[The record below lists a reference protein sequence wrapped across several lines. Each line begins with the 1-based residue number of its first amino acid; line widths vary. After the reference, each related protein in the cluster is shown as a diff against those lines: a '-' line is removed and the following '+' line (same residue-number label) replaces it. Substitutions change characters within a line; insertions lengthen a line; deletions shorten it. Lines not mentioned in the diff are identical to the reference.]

1 MLEKIGLP
9 PKPSL
14 RGNIWVVDASHC
26 QGCSSQFTFINRKHH
41 CRRCGGLFCNSCTQ
55 QRMVLRGQGDSPV
68 RICDPCKN
76 LEEAARFEMRHGH
89 KNRSGKGGSR
99 LTSKHEDEVLNQILG
114 KDGKESFSSGRESTS
129 DTVSSI
135 ERSTSSASCSELEEL
150 SSQDMEGQIVRSLTV
165 NEPNHVPGEM
175 GSINPEEL
183 RQQAL
188 DEKRKYKILKGEGKS
203 EEALKAFKRGKELE
217 RQAGALEI
225 SLRKSRKRALSS
237 SNIAEN
243 QKIMDGPKES
253 GRKNR
258 LLPQMGKE
266 KDDLAAELREL
277 GWSDRELH
285 DADKKPV
292 NISLEGELST
302 LLREVPQKTNTDKE
316 THGIDKSEVIALKKK
331 ALMLKREG
339 KLIEAKEEL
348 KRAKLLEKQLEEQ
361 EFLAEAEDSDD
372 EISSLIRSIDND
384 KQGDFSIGYNPV
396 NDFDFDH
403 LVGMADDIGLDGNF
417 EAMDE
422 DMDDPEMAAA
432 LKSLGWSE
440 DSHHPV
446 DIVAQSAP
454 IDRDT
459 LLHEIQSLKRE
470 ALNEKRGGNTSVAMV
485 LLKKAKVLERDLDG
499 FDSQGDNSS
508 ANDPAMFQ
516 KGSTSQTADNSLMLN
531 KADNKNV
538 NGMKIVEPKMAPKS
552 KLMIQ
557 KELLGLKKKALALRR
572 EGRLDEAEEELKK
585 GKVLE
590 QQLEEMDNASKVK
603 FTQVNV
609 SSKHPDI
616 SGTLNLGDV
625 GEEGDVTDQDL
636 NDPMYLSLLSNMGW
650 KDEDNETVSFPSKSR
665 KQNDSLSTQIADSS
679 IIQAP
684 TTTPV
689 GASRR
694 SKGEIQRE
702 LLGLKR
708 KALALRRQGET
719 EEAEEVLRLARVL
732 EAQIS
737 EMEAPT
743 KEAPVENKYKE
754 DKAIKYPLE
763 SSSDKGDEGD
773 ATEKDLGDPV
783 LLSMQKNLGWKDKD
797 RPETTQA
804 EPFKQNAGIY
814 THSTDPS
821 VIQYNSEV
829 PVISPRKSKGEIQR
843 ELLGLKRKALTLRRQ
858 GKTEE
863 AEEVLRNAKIL
874 EAQMDMEAPRTEL
887 LLDPSK
893 DKDLESFESL
903 ITTEKH
909 GSMKDVVE
917 VNKQSVQAVVDPTE
931 KVVEW
936 ATSSGLKESETV
948 KPPSTSSGLLIPE
961 MSQIV
966 EGNNPLLVDI
976 GPPGKMG
983 ISEGTYFVP
992 PSDQSGN
999 IMDLLTGDEWNASHV
1014 PSEKQ
1019 GGEWNLSSGIS
1030 SFANPPLLVESLK
1043 STNEDLGSKVDAA
1056 PQKREEM
1063 VDADRKLDV
1072 SEANSGQ
1079 AIASQKNKSSIQQ
1092 EILSHKR
1099 KAVSLKR
1106 EGKLAEARDELRQ
1119 AKLLEKNL
1127 EEDDPQPRSSASD
1140 TSISSFSVTSI
1151 GQRTQTLVDSAP
1163 KMLSGRDRFELQ
1175 QESLSHKRSALKLRR
1190 EGRIEEAE
1198 AEFELAKALET
1209 QLEELAAHDAAK
1221 SSAKGA
1227 EPVDDVHV
1235 DDLLDPQLL
1244 SALKAIGLEDAS
1256 PLAQSPEKPEPAKLH
1271 ISKSDSSS
1279 QEKSQLEE
1287 RIKAEKVKAVN
1298 LKRAGKQAE
1307 ALDALRRAKM
1317 FEKKLN
1323 SLTS

>member
-1 MLEKIGLP
+1 MYQKTALLQGKRLQVCDYYMLWGMLAPFGADYFITG
-9 PKPSL
+9 SL
-14 RGNIWVVDASHC
+14 DYTGVE
-26 QGCSSQFTFINRKHH
+26 GCS
-41 CRRCGGLFCNSCTQ
+41 
-55 QRMVLRGQGDSPV
+55 
-68 RICDPCKN
+68 
-76 LEEAARFEMRHGH
+76 
-89 KNRSGKGGSR
+89 SR
-99 LTSKHEDEVLNQILG
+99 LTSKHEM
-114 KDGKESFSSGRESTS
+114 K
-129 DTVSSI
+129 
-135 ERSTSSASCSELEEL
+135 STSSASCSKLEEL

-165 NEPNHVPGEM
+165 NEPNHVPE
-175 GSINPEEL
+175 
-183 RQQAL
+183 
-188 DEKRKYKILKGEGKS
+188 
-203 EEALKAFKRGKELE
+203 GKELE

-302 LLREVPQKTNTDKE
+302 LLREVPQKTNTGKE
-316 THGIDKSEVIALKKK
+316 THGIDKSE
-331 ALMLKREG
+331 
-339 KLIEAKEEL
+339 
-348 KRAKLLEKQLEEQ
+348 LEEQ

-384 KQGDFSIGYNPV
+384 KQGDFSIGYNPA

-432 LKSLGWSE
+432 LESL
-440 DSHHPV
+440 
-446 DIVAQSAP
+446 
-454 IDRDT
+454 
-459 LLHEIQSLKRE
+459 
-470 ALNEKRGGNTSVAMV
+470 GNTSVAMV

-499 FDSQGDNSS
+499 FDSQGDTHL
-508 ANDPAMFQ
+508 Q
-516 KGSTSQTADNSLMLN
+516 
-531 KADNKNV
+531 
-538 NGMKIVEPKMAPKS
+538 
-552 KLMIQ
+552 MI
-557 KELLGLKKKALALRR
+557 LRCFRRALALRR

-603 FTQVNV
+603 FTQVDV

-616 SGTLNLGDV
+616 SGTLDLGDV

-689 GASRR
+689 GTSRR

-763 SSSDKGDEGD
+763 SSSDKGGEGD

-783 LLSMQKNLGWKDKD
+783 LLSMQKNLGWKDED

-814 THSTDPS
+814 THYTDPS

-829 PVISPRKSKGEIQR
+829 PVISARKSKGEIQR

-893 DKDLESFESL
+893 DKDLESFES
-903 ITTEKH
+903 
-909 GSMKDVVE
+909 
-917 VNKQSVQAVVDPTE
+917 
-931 KVVEW
+931 
-936 ATSSGLKESETV
+936 
-948 KPPSTSSGLLIPE
+948 
-961 MSQIV
+961 
-966 EGNNPLLVDI
+966 
-976 GPPGKMG
+976 
-983 ISEGTYFVP
+983 
-992 PSDQSGN
+992 
-999 IMDLLTGDEWNASHV
+999 
-1014 PSEKQ
+1014 
-1019 GGEWNLSSGIS
+1019 
-1030 SFANPPLLVESLK
+1030 
-1043 STNEDLGSKVDAA
+1043 
-1056 PQKREEM
+1056 
-1063 VDADRKLDV
+1063 
-1072 SEANSGQ
+1072 
-1079 AIASQKNKSSIQQ
+1079 
-1092 EILSHKR
+1092 
-1099 KAVSLKR
+1099 
-1106 EGKLAEARDELRQ
+1106 
-1119 AKLLEKNL
+1119 
-1127 EEDDPQPRSSASD
+1127 
-1140 TSISSFSVTSI
+1140 
-1151 GQRTQTLVDSAP
+1151 
-1163 KMLSGRDRFELQ
+1163 
-1175 QESLSHKRSALKLRR
+1175 
-1190 EGRIEEAE
+1190 
-1198 AEFELAKALET
+1198 
-1209 QLEELAAHDAAK
+1209 
-1221 SSAKGA
+1221 
-1227 EPVDDVHV
+1227 
-1235 DDLLDPQLL
+1235 
-1244 SALKAIGLEDAS
+1244 
-1256 PLAQSPEKPEPAKLH
+1256 
-1271 ISKSDSSS
+1271 
-1279 QEKSQLEE
+1279 
-1287 RIKAEKVKAVN
+1287 
-1298 LKRAGKQAE
+1298 
-1307 ALDALRRAKM
+1307 
-1317 FEKKLN
+1317 
-1323 SLTS
+1323 

>member
-14 RGNIWVVDASHC
+14 RGNIWVECTRNRHC
-26 QGCSSQFTFINRKHH
+26 KGNLIQWIQMHNSHH

-89 KNRSGKGGSR
+89 KNKSGKGSSR

-129 DTVSSI
+129 DTVSI
-135 ERSTSSASCSELEEL
+135 
-150 SSQDMEGQIVRSLTV
+150 RSLTV

-175 GSINPEEL
+175 GSISPEEL

-188 DEKRKYKILKGEGKS
+188 DEKGKYKILKGEGKS

-243 QKIMDGPKES
+243 QKIMDDPKES

-384 KQGDFSIGYNPV
+384 KQGDFSIGYNPA

-470 ALNEKRGGNTSVAMV
+470 ALNEKRAGNTSVAMV
-485 LLKKAKVLERDLDG
+485 LLKKA
-499 FDSQGDNSS
+499 
-508 ANDPAMFQ
+508 

-603 FTQVNV
+603 FTQVDV

-616 SGTLNLGDV
+616 SGTLDLGDV

-636 NDPMYLSLLSNMGW
+636 NDPMYLLLLSNMGW

-665 KQNDSLSTQIADSS
+665 KQNDRT
-679 IIQAP
+679 
-684 TTTPV
+684 
-689 GASRR
+689 SRR

-763 SSSDKGDEGD
+763 
-773 ATEKDLGDPV
+773 T
-783 LLSMQKNLGWKDKD
+783 
-797 RPETTQA
+797 
-804 EPFKQNAGIY
+804 EPFKQNA
-814 THSTDPS
+814 
-821 VIQYNSEV
+821 V
-829 PVISPRKSKGEIQR
+829 PVISARKSKGEIQR

-893 DKDLESFESL
+893 DKDLER
-903 ITTEKH
+903 
-909 GSMKDVVE
+909 
-917 VNKQSVQAVVDPTE
+917 
-931 KVVEW
+931 
-936 ATSSGLKESETV
+936 LKESETV
-948 KPPSTSSGLLIPE
+948 KPPSMSSGLLIPE

-1019 GGEWNLSSGIS
+1019 
-1030 SFANPPLLVESLK
+1030 
-1043 STNEDLGSKVDAA
+1043 EDLGSKVDAA

-1063 VDADRKLDV
+1063 
-1072 SEANSGQ
+1072 
-1079 AIASQKNKSSIQQ
+1079 Q

-1127 EEDDPQPRSSASD
+1127 EEDDPQPRSSPM
-1140 TSISSFSVTSI
+1140 IRQF
-1151 GQRTQTLVDSAP
+1151 LV
-1163 KMLSGRDRFELQ
+1163 
-1175 QESLSHKRSALKLRR
+1175 
-1190 EGRIEEAE
+1190 
-1198 AEFELAKALET
+1198 
-1209 QLEELAAHDAAK
+1209 
-1221 SSAKGA
+1221 
-1227 EPVDDVHV
+1227 PV
-1235 DDLLDPQLL
+1235 
-1244 SALKAIGLEDAS
+1244 
-1256 PLAQSPEKPEPAKLH
+1256 
-1271 ISKSDSSS
+1271 
-1279 QEKSQLEE
+1279 
-1287 RIKAEKVKAVN
+1287 
-1298 LKRAGKQAE
+1298 
-1307 ALDALRRAKM
+1307 
-1317 FEKKLN
+1317 
-1323 SLTS
+1323 

>member
-1 MLEKIGLP
+1 MLPKI
-9 PKPSL
+9 
-14 RGNIWVVDASHC
+14 
-26 QGCSSQFTFINRKHH
+26 T
-41 CRRCGGLFCNSCTQ
+41 
-55 QRMVLRGQGDSPV
+55 
-68 RICDPCKN
+68 
-76 LEEAARFEMRHGH
+76 
-89 KNRSGKGGSR
+89 
-99 LTSKHEDEVLNQILG
+99 
-114 KDGKESFSSGRESTS
+114 
-129 DTVSSI
+129 
-135 ERSTSSASCSELEEL
+135 
-150 SSQDMEGQIVRSLTV
+150 
-165 NEPNHVPGEM
+165 
-175 GSINPEEL
+175 
-183 RQQAL
+183 
-188 DEKRKYKILKGEGKS
+188 
-203 EEALKAFKRGKELE
+203 
-217 RQAGALEI
+217 
-225 SLRKSRKRALSS
+225 
-237 SNIAEN
+237 
-243 QKIMDGPKES
+243 
-253 GRKNR
+253 
-258 LLPQMGKE
+258 
-266 KDDLAAELREL
+266 
-277 GWSDRELH
+277 
-285 DADKKPV
+285 
-292 NISLEGELST
+292 
-302 LLREVPQKTNTDKE
+302 KTN
-316 THGIDKSEVIALKKK
+316 I
-331 ALMLKREG
+331 
-339 KLIEAKEEL
+339 
-348 KRAKLLEKQLEEQ
+348 
-361 EFLAEAEDSDD
+361 
-372 EISSLIRSIDND
+372 
-384 KQGDFSIGYNPV
+384 P
-396 NDFDFDH
+396 
-403 LVGMADDIGLDGNF
+403 
-417 EAMDE
+417 
-422 DMDDPEMAAA
+422 
-432 LKSLGWSE
+432 
-440 DSHHPV
+440 
-446 DIVAQSAP
+446 
-454 IDRDT
+454 
-459 LLHEIQSLKRE
+459 
-470 ALNEKRGGNTSVAMV
+470 
-485 LLKKAKVLERDLDG
+485 
-499 FDSQGDNSS
+499 
-508 ANDPAMFQ
+508 
-516 KGSTSQTADNSLMLN
+516 
-531 KADNKNV
+531 
-538 NGMKIVEPKMAPKS
+538 
-552 KLMIQ
+552 
-557 KELLGLKKKALALRR
+557 
-572 EGRLDEAEEELKK
+572 
-585 GKVLE
+585 
-590 QQLEEMDNASKVK
+590 
-603 FTQVNV
+603 
-609 SSKHPDI
+609 
-616 SGTLNLGDV
+616 
-625 GEEGDVTDQDL
+625 
-636 NDPMYLSLLSNMGW
+636 
-650 KDEDNETVSFPSKSR
+650 
-665 KQNDSLSTQIADSS
+665 
-679 IIQAP
+679 
-684 TTTPV
+684 
-689 GASRR
+689 
-694 SKGEIQRE
+694 
-702 LLGLKR
+702 LGLKR

-754 DKAIKYPLE
+754 DKAIKYPL
-763 SSSDKGDEGD
+763 KDE
-773 ATEKDLGDPV
+773 
-783 LLSMQKNLGWKDKD
+783 D

-821 VIQYNSEV
+821 VMQYNSEV
-829 PVISPRKSKGEIQR
+829 PVISARKSKGEIRR

-874 EAQMDMEAPRTEL
+874 ETQMDMEAPRTEL

-1014 PSEKQ
+1014 PCEKQ
-1019 GGEWNLSSGIS
+1019 EGEWNLSSGIS

-1063 VDADRKLDV
+1063 VDADRKLHV

-1127 EEDDPQPRSSASD
+1127 EEDDPQPRSSPSD
-1140 TSISSFSVTSI
+1140 TSISSSSVTSI

-1163 KMLSGRDRFELQ
+1163 KMLSGRDRFKLQ

-1323 SLTS
+1323 SLTP

>member
-1 MLEKIGLP
+1 MLPKI
-9 PKPSL
+9 
-14 RGNIWVVDASHC
+14 
-26 QGCSSQFTFINRKHH
+26 T
-41 CRRCGGLFCNSCTQ
+41 
-55 QRMVLRGQGDSPV
+55 
-68 RICDPCKN
+68 
-76 LEEAARFEMRHGH
+76 
-89 KNRSGKGGSR
+89 
-99 LTSKHEDEVLNQILG
+99 
-114 KDGKESFSSGRESTS
+114 
-129 DTVSSI
+129 
-135 ERSTSSASCSELEEL
+135 
-150 SSQDMEGQIVRSLTV
+150 
-165 NEPNHVPGEM
+165 
-175 GSINPEEL
+175 
-183 RQQAL
+183 
-188 DEKRKYKILKGEGKS
+188 
-203 EEALKAFKRGKELE
+203 
-217 RQAGALEI
+217 
-225 SLRKSRKRALSS
+225 
-237 SNIAEN
+237 
-243 QKIMDGPKES
+243 
-253 GRKNR
+253 
-258 LLPQMGKE
+258 
-266 KDDLAAELREL
+266 
-277 GWSDRELH
+277 
-285 DADKKPV
+285 
-292 NISLEGELST
+292 
-302 LLREVPQKTNTDKE
+302 KTN
-316 THGIDKSEVIALKKK
+316 I
-331 ALMLKREG
+331 
-339 KLIEAKEEL
+339 
-348 KRAKLLEKQLEEQ
+348 
-361 EFLAEAEDSDD
+361 
-372 EISSLIRSIDND
+372 
-384 KQGDFSIGYNPV
+384 P
-396 NDFDFDH
+396 
-403 LVGMADDIGLDGNF
+403 
-417 EAMDE
+417 
-422 DMDDPEMAAA
+422 
-432 LKSLGWSE
+432 
-440 DSHHPV
+440 
-446 DIVAQSAP
+446 
-454 IDRDT
+454 
-459 LLHEIQSLKRE
+459 
-470 ALNEKRGGNTSVAMV
+470 
-485 LLKKAKVLERDLDG
+485 
-499 FDSQGDNSS
+499 
-508 ANDPAMFQ
+508 
-516 KGSTSQTADNSLMLN
+516 
-531 KADNKNV
+531 
-538 NGMKIVEPKMAPKS
+538 
-552 KLMIQ
+552 
-557 KELLGLKKKALALRR
+557 
-572 EGRLDEAEEELKK
+572 
-585 GKVLE
+585 
-590 QQLEEMDNASKVK
+590 
-603 FTQVNV
+603 
-609 SSKHPDI
+609 
-616 SGTLNLGDV
+616 
-625 GEEGDVTDQDL
+625 
-636 NDPMYLSLLSNMGW
+636 
-650 KDEDNETVSFPSKSR
+650 
-665 KQNDSLSTQIADSS
+665 
-679 IIQAP
+679 
-684 TTTPV
+684 
-689 GASRR
+689 
-694 SKGEIQRE
+694 
-702 LLGLKR
+702 LGLKR

-732 EAQIS
+732 EAKIS

-783 LLSMQKNLGWKDKD
+783 LLSMQKNLGWKDED

-804 EPFKQNAGIY
+804 EPFKQNA
-814 THSTDPS
+814 
-821 VIQYNSEV
+821 VIL
-829 PVISPRKSKGEIQR
+829 PRKSKGEIRR

-874 EAQMDMEAPRTEL
+874 ETQMDMEAPRTEL

-903 ITTEKH
+903 I
-909 GSMKDVVE
+909 
-917 VNKQSVQAVVDPTE
+917 P
-931 KVVEW
+931 
-936 ATSSGLKESETV
+936 LKNMEESETV

-1019 GGEWNLSSGIS
+1019 ESEWNLSSGIS

-1063 VDADRKLDV
+1063 VDADRKLHV

-1079 AIASQKNKSSIQQ
+1079 AIASLKNKSSIQQ

-1127 EEDDPQPRSSASD
+1127 EEDDPQPRSSPSD
-1140 TSISSFSVTSI
+1140 TSISSSSVTSI

-1163 KMLSGRDRFELQ
+1163 KMLSGRDRFKLQ

-1323 SLTS
+1323 SLTP